1 METKDKNVL
10 AEGSS
15 EENRQEPI
23 DEGTISLREDVVA
36 TDLKKDETKIFR
48 EVIKQSVGASNG
60 EGRGASSE
68 LHPSR
73 HPVTQLPDS
82 NYDGKPEKLSISPKT
97 TIHGIDSR
105 EITTEHLDPH

>member
-1 METKDKNVL
+1 ML

-60 EGRGASSE
+60 EGRGGPQVNFILPATQS
-68 LHPSR
+68 PSFQIQ
-73 HPVTQLPDS
+73 TM
-82 NYDGKPEKLSISPKT
+82 
-97 TIHGIDSR
+97 
-105 EITTEHLDPH
+105 TESQRS